1 MHYSVL
7 QSLLELLCLFEWLA
21 TDRLTAKPLC
31 LCRGSGTIT
40 VWENVGGKR
49 GAQLYELPG
58 IPLTPGPL
66 LVVVKVAA
74 SQVRFASQLST
85 ACGTVCD

>member
-1 MHYSVL
+1 MCV
-7 QSLLELLCLFEWLA
+7 
-21 TDRLTAKPLC
+21 R
-31 LCRGSGTIT
+31 RGSGTIT

-74 SQVRFASQLST
+74 SQVRFVGQFIASVKRYST
-85 ACGTVCD
+85 YDSEYPGYLRVPPVIQTSIF